1 MIWLEREKSEFLVG
15 LGDGWI
21 CDVAKDKRYM
31 IKETVKSL
39 KAKKIELYYH
49 YGDSYS

>member
-1 MIWLEREKSEFLVG
+1 MVIITGDLAREREKSEFLVG

-39 KAKKIELYYH
+39 KAKKN
-49 YGDSYS
+49 